1 MSVTVFID
9 SIILT
14 LNIYHF
20 YEILNIINKF
30 KRNKLEERT
39 MLDEFETEYV
49 ESILELVSERYSDVL
64 YNGGCSESEDL
75 MDYVCISEVV
85 RHG

>member
-1 MSVTVFID
+1 MSITVFID

-30 KRNKLEERT
+30 KRNILEERT

-64 YNGGCSESEDL
+64 YNEIGRAH
-75 MDYVCISEVV
+75 V
-85 RHG
+85 